1 MHRRHAVHQHRTTRI
16 FQAQSRFESQRIE
29 AMLATAGQSI
39 HSSVYPWSFGNLW
52 AICALA
58 HALSDD
64 CISGPSQNLRVKNSH
79 FVFNSHARTWGLT
92 YIPARTSL
100 SKPIWQSRPWS
111 NYFENRAVFTVNI
124 CLICKCSSHTV
135 INDVYYPALIKSA
148 SAELSTVTPLNY
160 FENIS
165 VFTVNFC
172 LICKCSCHTVINDVY
187 YHAFKSDLSPDV
199 HTGISVLLLFWMYQ
213 WALPLRIYSIY
224 CQSQMSLIKRHVYH
238 NTHHRWILPSPTRS
252 KWSSFNMHRPPA
264 TQYTYLLKYNMYY
277 Q

>member
-1 MHRRHAVHQHRTTRI
+1 MLPTTD
-16 FQAQSRFESQRIE
+16 
-29 AMLATAGQSI
+29 QSI
-39 HSSVYPWSFGNLW
+39 HSSVYPWSFSNLW
-52 AICALA
+52 ALCTLA

-100 SKPIWQSRPWS
+100 SKQIWQSRPWS

-135 INDVYYPALIKSA
+135 INDMYYPALIKSA
-148 SAELSTVTPLNY
+148 SAELSTVTPLDY

-165 VFTVNFC
+165 VFTVKFC

-187 YHAFKSDLSPDV
+187 YHAFKSASAELSS
-199 HTGISVLLLFWMYQ
+199 ISQPLARLHYPAASAFPCT
-213 WALPLRIYSIY
+213 AGSPPTPLRYDAGD
-224 CQSQMSLIKRHVYH
+224 SLVERGC
-238 NTHHRWILPSPTRS
+238 TTRT
-252 KWSSFNMHRPPA
+252 KPEKQE
-264 TQYTYLLKYNMYY
+264 TKTI
-277 Q
+277 